1 MAERRAIRGLGTT
14 LVVALVAAGCSQA
27 TAPESRAD
35 VLARAQTMTP
45 AEAHLA
51 GVYAQSCK
59 ACHTAADSGAPL
71 TGDRAAW
78 EPRWAKGMPAL
89 LQSIVNGR
97 GGMPAGGQCF
107 ACTQADYEGLV
118 RFLAGHEG

>member
-1 MAERRAIRGLGTT
+1 MRRLGLALG
-14 LVVALVAAGCSQA
+14 LALVAGGCAQS

-45 AEAHLA
+45 ADPHLA
-51 GVYAQSCK
+51 GLYAQSCK
-59 ACHTAADSGAPL
+59 ACHTTTDSGAPL
-71 TGDRAAW
+71 AGDRAAW

-97 GGMPAGGQCF
+97 AGMPAGGQCF
-107 ACTQADYEGLV
+107 ACAQADYEGLV
-118 RFLAGHEG
+118 RFLAGHES

>member
-1 MAERRAIRGLGTT
+1 MRGIGTALVLA
-14 LVVALVAAGCSQA
+14 LVVAGCSQS
-27 TAPESRAD
+27 TAPESRVD
-35 VLARAQTMTP
+35 VLARAQRMTP
-45 AEAHLA
+45 VDPKLA
-51 GVYAQSCK
+51 GLYAQSCK

-71 TGDRAAW
+71 TGDPAAW
-78 EPRWAKGMPAL
+78 EPRWSKGMPAL

-107 ACTQADYEGLV
+107 ACSQADYEGLV